1 MSGESHSVPLLE
13 VEDLSVEF
21 RTRSGTVHA
30 LDHVGFDLQR
40 GETLALVGES
50 GSGKSVTAYAILG
63 ILDRVARI
71 TGGRVVF
78 GGLDLLEAG
87 EKAIGEIRGRELA
100 IIFQSPRTALN
111 PIRPIGKQIADIL
124 LRHGNVTTAQA
135 PQRAVEMLAKVRI
148 PDPQRRAKAYPFEL
162 SGGMCQR
169 VMIAMALACEP
180 ALLIADEPTTGLDLT
195 TQAVIMDLIAE
206 LTASLHMATLLI
218 THDLGLASA
227 YCDHIAVMHAG
238 HVVEVAPTRALF
250 ALPHHPYTARLIAAM
265 PGGAAGLDTLASI
278 PGGLPDLRRPDL
290 PACRYSGRCERAEPE
305 CATAPLARRALNDG
319 RLVACRHPL

>member
-1 MSGESHSVPLLE
+1 MSGERSTVPLLA

-30 LDHVGFDLQR
+30 LDHVGFELRR

-63 ILDRVARI
+63 ILDRAACVTAGRI
-71 TGGRVVF
+71 TF
-78 GGLDLLEAG
+78 GGLELLHAG
-87 EKAIGEIRGRELA
+87 EKAVGEIRGRELA
-100 IIFQSPRTALN
+100 IIFQNPRTALN
-111 PIRPIGKQIADIL
+111 PIRSVGKQIADIL
-124 LRHGNVTTAQA
+124 LRHGNVTAAQA
-135 PQRAVEMLAKVRI
+135 PGRAIEMLAKVRI

-195 TQAVIMDLIAE
+195 TQAVIMDLLAE
-206 LTASLHMATLLI
+206 LAASQHMATVLI
-218 THDLGLASA
+218 THDLGLAA
-227 YCDHIAVMHAG
+227 EYCDRIAVMHAG
-238 HVVEVAPTRALF
+238 HVVEVAPTPLLF
-250 ALPHHPYTARLIAAM
+250 AMPRHPYTAKLIAAI
-265 PGGAAGLDTLASI
+265 PDGGGLDTLATI
-278 PGGLPDLRRPDL
+278 PGGLPDLRRSDL
-290 PACRYSGRCERAEPE
+290 PACRYSERCPRVSVD
-305 CATAPLARRALNDG
+305 CAAAPLLRRALSDD